1 MKESFSI
8 KCKVKQKTR
17 MNDKKLLF
25 MENNEFFY
33 DRYTFEDGFE
43 LISNDALIC
52 LLWAGVS
59 TVFYFMC

>member
-1 MKESFSI
+1 MKESFST

-33 DRYTFEDGFE
+33 DRYTFVDGFE

>member
-25 MENNEFFY
+25 MEKNEFFY
-33 DRYTFEDGFE
+33 DRYTFVDGFE

>member
-33 DRYTFEDGFE
+33 DRYTFVDGFE
-43 LISNDALIC
+43 LISNDALMC

>member
-33 DRYTFEDGFE
+33 DRYTFVDGFE

>member
-1 MKESFSI
+1 MKESFST

-33 DRYTFEDGFE
+33 DRYTFVDGFE
-43 LISNDALIC
+43 LISNDALMC